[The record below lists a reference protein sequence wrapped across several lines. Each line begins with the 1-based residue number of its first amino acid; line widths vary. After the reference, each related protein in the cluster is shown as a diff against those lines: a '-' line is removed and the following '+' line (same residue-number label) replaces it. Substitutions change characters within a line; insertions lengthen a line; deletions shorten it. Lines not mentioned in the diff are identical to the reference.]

1 MPLYWTADSKQRL
14 FTGLAEGEV
23 GFEDVVAFME
33 ALAAVKA
40 FSYRKLFDICDAR
53 SRMTN
58 DELLAVIAMI
68 RDCHRQEDVGP
79 LAMVAT
85 DEQTVRLARLL
96 GALAIAD
103 RPFKVFERSKD
114 ARHWLDG
121 ASRRQRRRRPV
132 AG

>member
-14 FTGLAEGEV
+14 FTGLAEDEV

-33 ALAAVKA
+33 ALAGLKA
-40 FSYRKLFDICDAR
+40 FSFRKLFDICGGR
-53 SRMTN
+53 SCMTD

-68 RDCHRQEDVGP
+68 RDCHCQEDVGP

-103 RPFKVFERSKD
+103 RPFRVFERPKD

-121 ASRRQRRRRPV
+121 ACGRRRRRRPV
-132 AG
+132 VG